1 MIKSIF
7 LLTDNHKHLHLF
19 DDLIS
24 IENVELKY
32 VEKKN
37 IRNSIVKKI
46 REIHLSHTI
55 NKFISLPLRRLW
67 YTNAKIESIDE
78 NFRYD
83 IFVLDTTLSKID
95 YKNLNRIR
103 QDNDNI
109 RLILILINS
118 LEGKSAGMIEMKDII
133 NKVKWDD
140 IRTFDPVDARV
151 NNYTYLGMTYYS
163 KKQLSGEVS
172 LKSDAYFVGGL
183 KGDRED
189 NIFNIYKKLR
199 DNSININFDI
209 MITGFKKLR
218 KQKFENEI
226 NYYSN
231 RWLPYEKIL
240 ENINETNC
248 IIEILQEG
256 QSGPSLRYFEAV
268 CYNKKLLTNN
278 KHIKEFPFY
287 NEKYM
292 KIFNNENDIDIEWIK
307 RREEIDYKYNF
318 EFSPRK
324 LIGNY
329 IEKEK

>member
-19 DDLIS
+19 DDLVS
-24 IENVELKY
+24 IRNVELKY
-32 VEKKN
+32 VEKKY
-37 IRNSIVKKI
+37 IKSSILKKI

-55 NKFISLPLRRLW
+55 NKLIPLPLRRLW
-67 YTNAKIESIDE
+67 YTNTKIENIEE
-78 NFRYD
+78 NFKYD

-95 YKNLNRIR
+95 YKDINKMR
-103 QDNDNI
+103 QNNNI

-118 LEGKSAGMIEMKDII
+118 LEGKSSGMIEMKDII

-140 IRTFDPVDARV
+140 IRTFDPVDAKM
-151 NNYTYLGMTYYS
+151 NKYTYLGMTYYS
-163 KKQLSGEVS
+163 KKQLSEDVS
-172 LKSDAYFVGGL
+172 IKSDAYFVGGL

-189 NIFNIYKKLR
+189 NIFNVYKELR
-199 DNSININFDI
+199 DKNVNINFDI
-209 MITGFKKLR
+209 MITGLKKLR
-218 KQKFENEI
+218 KKKFENEI

-231 RWLPYEKIL
+231 KWLPYEKIL
-240 ENINETNC
+240 ENINTTNC

-256 QSGPSLRYFEAV
+256 QSGPSLRYYEAV

-278 KHIKEFPFY
+278 NYIKEFPFY

-307 RREEIDYKYNF
+307 RREKVDYQYNGD
-318 EFSPRK
+318 FSPKK
-324 LIGNY
+324 LIGDY
-329 IEKEK
+329 IEME